1 MTTLRALVGAYSLS
15 GGFIARGQQQV
26 WTRHCPCC
34 GRWLAKLFL
43 RMGER
48 IRAQSPT
55 REAHHESCSP
65 Q

>member
-34 GRWLAKLFL
+34 GRWLAK
-43 RMGER
+43 
-48 IRAQSPT
+48 QDPT
-55 REAHHESCSP
+55 APWVCSCGWVNG
-65 Q
+65 